1 MLRSGIQPS
10 INMKIL
16 VTGSDGQLGSCLRR
30 EFEKDKGLEVIY
42 TDYDTL
48 DITDRE
54 AVERFLKDHCFDIII
69 NCAAYTAVDNAETE
83 EIKAAALNTGAVGN
97 LGEASI
103 RTKTKVIH
111 ISTDYVFSGQGF
123 RPYEENDEPYPQC
136 IYGRTKLEGEGLLSS
151 FCQNALII
159 RTAWLY
165 SEFGHN
171 FVKTMLK
178 LAETKSEIS
187 VVADQIGTPTYAGD
201 LAKAIYRIIKS
212 DNWRSGIFHYTDEG
226 VASWYDFAKAI
237 FELSGKSMRVN
248 PIPTSAYPTAAKRP
262 LYSVLSKNKIK
273 KTYNLEIPYWR
284 DSLRKCMK
292 ELGVLSSKC

>member
-1 MLRSGIQPS
+1 
-10 INMKIL
+10 MKIL
-16 VTGSDGQLGSCLRR
+16 VTGCNGQLGSSLRR
-30 EFEKDKGLEVIY
+30 EFEHDGDLEVIY

-54 AVERFLKDHCFDIII
+54 AVDRYLMDHKFDIIV

-83 EIKAAALNTGAVGN
+83 EIKAVTLNTGAVGN

-103 RTKTKVIH
+103 KTRTKVIH

-136 IYGRTKLEGEGLLSS
+136 IYGRTKLEGEGLLAS
-151 FCQNALII
+151 FCQNAIII

-165 SEFGHN
+165 SEYGKN

-178 LAETKSEIS
+178 LSES
-187 VVADQIGTPTYAGD
+187 HPELNVVADQIGTPTYAGD
-201 LAKAIYRIIKS
+201 LAKAIHRIIKAEK
-212 DNWRSGIFHYTDEG
+212 WVPGIYHFTNEG

-237 FELSGKSMRVN
+237 FEIKGKNVKVN

-262 LYSVLSKNKIK
+262 LYSVLNKAKIK

-284 DSLRKCMK
+284 DSL
-292 ELGVLSSKC
+292 SKMLKTTQQ